1 MSSPNSADTVRA
13 VRRVTAVGIWI
24 NALLVAMKLFFG
36 YTGHSDALVA
46 DGYHSM
52 SDFATDIIVIAFV
65 AASYKAADSR
75 HPYGHGKFETIATV
89 LIGLVLLGV
98 GFFIGAEGVGTLM
111 RTLRGEVL
119 PRPETVTL
127 YIAAASVALKEGCY
141 RYTLH
146 QGRRLDSS
154 ALIAN
159 AWHHRS
165 DAVSS
170 LATIVGVGFAIFLGA
185 QWRVMDPVA
194 SILIAVMICV
204 SAVKIMMPPI
214 NELLE
219 ASLPAATMQ
228 RMEEAIAQV
237 PGVIR
242 MHNLRARRNGHS
254 TIVDV
259 NIHVDPN
266 ITVQA
271 GHAIATAVERK
282 LEECIGRDVIIYVH
296 VEPEKQPNP

>member
-89 LIGLVLLGV
+89 LIGLVLL
-98 GFFIGAEGVGTLM
+98 
-111 RTLRGEVL
+111 
-119 PRPETVTL
+119 
-127 YIAAASVALKEGCY
+127 
-141 RYTLH
+141 
-146 QGRRLDSS
+146 
-154 ALIAN
+154 
-159 AWHHRS
+159 
-165 DAVSS
+165 
-170 LATIVGVGFAIFLGA
+170 GVGFAIFLGA